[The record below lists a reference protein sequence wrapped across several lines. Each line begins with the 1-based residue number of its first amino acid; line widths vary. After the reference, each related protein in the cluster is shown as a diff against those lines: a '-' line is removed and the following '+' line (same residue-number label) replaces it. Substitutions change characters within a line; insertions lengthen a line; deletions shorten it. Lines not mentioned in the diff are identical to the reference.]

1 MLHVEVNM
9 TEVAPGWQTWSTN
22 PGVIVAVAVAAVA
35 YIACYRRAHRRT
47 ERAYIG
53 HVLAF
58 AAGLLVVVGAL
69 LSPLD
74 SIGDSWLLSA
84 HMLQHVL
91 LADIAPALLVLGV
104 GPPLLAHGLSP
115 GLLRALSPRARL
127 GRLLRGRWLGPVSL
141 GLWAATQWCWSIPS
155 VFDTATAH
163 PLLHAA
169 EHLSLLGSGLL
180 LWTVVIDPLPGQAR
194 RAVWSR
200 LGYLGA
206 SRAAAAVVCL
216 PLTWLDTTLYS
227 RYADAPRAYGISA
240 LTDQRVAG
248 AGMCLI
254 EFLVFGIA
262 FIVVFLDLLGREERG
277 TRLLERAARG
287 VPDSSER
294 GALHSQ

>member
-1 MLHVEVNM
+1 M
-9 TEVAPGWQTWSTN
+9 TDVAPGWGTWSTD
-22 PGVIVAVAVAAVA
+22 PGAIVAIALAAAA
-35 YIACYRRAHRRT
+35 YITCYRRAHRRT
-47 ERAYIG
+47 GRAYIG

-58 AAGLLVVVGAL
+58 ATGLLVVAGAL

-74 SIGDSWLLSA
+74 SIGDRWLLSA

-115 GLLRALSPRARL
+115 RLLRTLSPRARV
-127 GRLLRGRWLGPVSL
+127 GRLLRSRWLGPVAL
-141 GLWAATQWCWSIPS
+141 ALWAATQWCWSIPR
-155 VFDTATAH
+155 VFDTAAAH
-163 PLLHAA
+163 PLLHAT
-169 EHLSLLGSGLL
+169 EHLSLLASGLL

-216 PLTWLDTTLYS
+216 PLTWLDTTFYS

-240 LTDQRVAG
+240 LTDQHIAG

-254 EFLVFGIA
+254 EFLVFGVA
-262 FIVVFLDLLGREERG
+262 FIVVFLDLLGREEQG
-277 TRLLERAARG
+277 TRLFERAARP
-287 VPDSSER
+287 VADNSER
-294 GALHSQ
+294 EALHVP